1 MPNPSTLAESFLY
14 RCVWLCASHGKS
26 AIPPPPPPQNKKAVE
41 LSDSRAQVADFVW
54 TLFFISLNLFTSTEP
69 LGESD

>member
-26 AIPPPPPPQNKKAVE
+26 APPPPPKKKAVE
-41 LSDSRAQVADFVW
+41 LSNSRAQVADFVW